1 KAMNRWPDVL
11 RCLRSPGL
19 TGHLTAEV
27 RANPVGKE
35 HVMSQAFPTYC
46 IRREE
51 GGRWTWRFDRAD
63 GETIAASQ
71 KDFTSAQECIDAI
84 KEMRGANNLSL
95 SGTLDDVG
103 VGGVADASPLRSEP
117 LPSAAEPEV
126 KEEPL
131 TLSKDQVIPQPEP
144 ELVETGAAKS
154 TRNLTSKKSE
164 DVIITHLRRLQRE
177 SGT

>member
-1 KAMNRWPDVL
+1 
-11 RCLRSPGL
+11 
-19 TGHLTAEV
+19 
-27 RANPVGKE
+27 
-35 HVMSQAFPTYC
+35 MSQGSPTYS
-46 IRREE
+46 IRKEA

-63 GETIAASQ
+63 GETVAASK
-71 KDFTSAQECIDAI
+71 KDFASAQECIESI
-84 KEMRGANNLSL
+84 RELRGANNLSL
-95 SGTLDDVG
+95 SGTLDDIG
-103 VGGVADASPLRSEP
+103 FGAVADASPLRPEP
-117 LPSAAEPEV
+117 LPAAAETEAR
-126 KEEPL
+126 EEPL